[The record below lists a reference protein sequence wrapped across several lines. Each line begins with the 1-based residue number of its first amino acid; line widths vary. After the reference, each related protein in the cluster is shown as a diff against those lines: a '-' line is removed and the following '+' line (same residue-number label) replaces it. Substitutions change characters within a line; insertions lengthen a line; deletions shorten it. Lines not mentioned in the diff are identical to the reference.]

1 MRVWLER
8 GVAVAT
14 YPGMIVASLLLA
26 RALDARRVPVTVNV
40 TVTFLAVLVA
50 VALLERAYPHVPRWR
65 PTPAEARQ
73 DLAYLGL
80 AAVLQLGG
88 RLLGLAA
95 AAIVGLALVTAA
107 GTTHVPTADL
117 PLAVRVFGALI
128 VADLGKYTLHRLAH
142 EHPAW
147 WRFHAE
153 HHAPRAMHVWNA
165 TRLHPVNLWWNV
177 GLDAFGP
184 ALFGLDP
191 RTALLLAV
199 FRGTV
204 AVLQHANV
212 RLALGPLD
220 WIFSTPRLHQWHHS
234 AKLAEANA
242 NYGSTFIVWDVLFG
256 TRLLPEERSAP
267 DALGLADG
275 APHPAALVH
284 QLVWPWCGR
293 RAATCKTVR
302 GWSPLT

>member
-1 MRVWLER
+1 MRSWLER

-26 RALDARRVPVTVNV
+26 RALDARGVPVTVNV
-40 TVTFLAVLVA
+40 TVTFLAVLLAVA
-50 VALLERAYPHVPRWR
+50 VLERVSPHVPTWR
-65 PTPAEARQ
+65 PSATEARQ

-80 AAVLQLGG
+80 AAVLQGGG

-95 AAIVGLALVTAA
+95 AAVVALGVVTLA
-107 GTTHVPTADL
+107 GGSRVPTADL
-117 PLAVRVFGALI
+117 PLSLRIVGALV
-128 VADLGKYTLHRLAH
+128 VADLGKYALHRLAH

-153 HHAPRAMHVWNA
+153 HHAPRTMHVWNA

-191 RTALLLAV
+191 RTALFLAV

-234 AKLAEANA
+234 ATLAEANA

-256 TRLLPEERSAP
+256 TRLAPADRAAPE
-267 DALGLADG
+267 ALGLADG
-275 APHPAALVH
+275 APHPAALSH

-293 RAATCKTVR
+293 RAATCRTVR
-302 GWSPLT
+302 GWTPLA